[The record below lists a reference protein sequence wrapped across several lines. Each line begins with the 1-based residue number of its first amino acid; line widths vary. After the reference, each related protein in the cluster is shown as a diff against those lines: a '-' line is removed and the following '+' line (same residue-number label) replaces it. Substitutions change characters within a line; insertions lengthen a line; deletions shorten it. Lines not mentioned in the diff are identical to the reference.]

1 MMKETR
7 LKYIFL
13 ASSAFL
19 LIVMLFM
26 NGNAGISCDDVLH
39 YHQSEAVYNY
49 FATHGAD
56 QAALQTP
63 VNNLKYYGQSFDNV
77 VTILIRWF
85 GIDDVFRFRHL
96 MSTLAGWLAIFMT
109 GLLAAWLS
117 GYRTSILV
125 VFLFAVSPSFLGHAQ
140 NNLKDI
146 PFALGY
152 ITSVYFTLKILLS
165 EKRTP
170 FYEILLLILSI
181 SFTISIRA
189 GGLLMICYLFLFF
202 FASLVY
208 KYFNDGKTNWSGTMK
223 KFMILVLV
231 AGASFFLSIL
241 LWPFALQSPIKN
253 MFASLHFMAHFP
265 GTFREIFE
273 GRSEW
278 SDFMPW
284 YYLPKYMAI
293 TIPVIV
299 LAGTLIFIPFLKRI
313 VSDVKTL
320 AWIFLVFTLLFP
332 IMFVIIERSNIY
344 SGWRQ
349 FLFLYP
355 PVIIIS
361 ATGFSFLLDF
371 LKNRYAK
378 LIFFAGLFILAIHPV
393 RYMVNNK
400 AYFYLYYN
408 QFTGG
413 LKGAYGNY
421 ETDYYYTGQTEAS
434 GWLISYL
441 KTKKIDS
448 AKVIATFPVDWQFRN
463 IPSVKTLYCRNEE
476 RSQNDWDYAIIT
488 NRYIPPWLLK
498 KGSWP
503 PANAIY
509 TVYAGSVP
517 ICAVLERKTKQD
529 YLGYKSLEEGR
540 SSEAVQ
546 HLNEALKI
554 DSSDEMIFY
563 NFARTL
569 YNEGEFVKAD
579 SALRKGLEINPFCEP
594 ILMYLGNISAFRKD
608 TASAVKY
615 FEELIKV
622 NRKYFDAYVGLAKL
636 YEDTDMQKAR
646 KLLRSC
652 LYIKPDFKPAIIALA
667 DTYRK
672 SDPDIAEKYDKLVNS
687 IN

>member
-26 NGNAGISCDDVLH
+26 SGNAGISCDDVLH
-39 YHQSEAVYNY
+39 YNQSEAVYNY

-56 QAALQTP
+56 QSALETP

-85 GIDDVFRFRHL
+85 GVNDVFRFRHL

-109 GLLAAWLS
+109 GLLAAWLL
-117 GYRTSILV
+117 GYRSSILV
-125 VFLFAVSPSFLGHAQ
+125 VFLFAVSPGFLGHAQ

-152 ITSVYFTLKILLS
+152 ITSVYFTLKLLYS
-165 EKRTP
+165 EKHIP

-202 FASLVY
+202 FICLVY
-208 KYFNDGKTNWSGTMK
+208 RFYTGGKINWSDTLK
-223 KFMILVLV
+223 KFMIIMLV

-273 GRSEW
+273 GRSVW
-278 SDFMPW
+278 SDSMPW

-293 TIPVIV
+293 TIPLIV

-313 VSDVKTL
+313 VSNGKTL
-320 AWIFLVFTLLFP
+320 AWIFLVFTILFP

-355 PVIIIS
+355 PLIIIS
-361 ATGFSFLLDF
+361 AAGFSFLLDF

-378 LIFFAGLFILAIHPV
+378 WIFFAALFILAIHPV
-393 RYMVNNK
+393 RYMMNNK

-413 LKGAYGNY
+413 LKGAFGNY

-434 GWLISYL
+434 EWLINYL
-441 KTKKIDS
+441 KTKNIDS
-448 AKVIATFPVDWQFRN
+448 ARVMATFSVDWQFRN

-488 NRYIPPWLLK
+488 NRYIPPFELK

-503 PANAIY
+503 PSNAIY

-517 ICAVLERKTKQD
+517 ICAVLERTTKQD
-529 YLGYKSLEEGR
+529 YSGYKSLEEGR

-546 HLNEALKI
+546 HFNEALKI
-554 DSSDEMIFY
+554 DNSDEMIFY
-563 NFARTL
+563 NFARAL

-579 SALRKGLEINPFCEP
+579 SALRKGLQINPFCEP

-608 TASAVKY
+608 TANAVKY

-636 YEDTDMQKAR
+636 YEETDMQKAR

-652 LYIKPDFKPAIIALA
+652 LSIKPDFKPAIITLA

-672 SDPDIAEKYDKLVNS
+672 SNPDIAEKYDKLVNS